1 MLAGPTA
8 SGKTAAAIKIARHF
22 NTEIISADSRQ
33 LYREMSIGTAVPS
46 EDELRLVKHHFIH
59 SISIKQLYDVSSYE
73 KSALELLDELFKK
86 HRLVVLT
93 GGSGL
98 FIDAVCHGLD
108 NIPEIS
114 MEIRQKVQKQY
125 VQGGIDSLQQ
135 ILSNLDPEYYQ
146 VVDKQNPRR
155 LQRAIEV
162 CFQTGKPFSFFRKR
176 LAQPRDFDTIWT
188 ALKLDR
194 KELINRI
201 NLRVEKMME
210 NGLMAEVSSLY
221 QWKDI
226 NALNTVGYKELF
238 GYLDGQYDLE
248 EAVDRVKLNTRR
260 YAKRQMTW
268 FRKNKSYKWF
278 HPDEL
283 EALIAYAESRVLD

>member
-33 LYREMSIGTAVPS
+33 IYREMSIGTAVPS

-59 SISIKQLYDVSSYE
+59 SISINQNYDVSSYE
-73 KSALELLDELFKK
+73 KSALELLDVLFKK
-86 HRLVVLT
+86 HRLVLLT

-135 ILSNLDPEYYQ
+135 VLSNLDPEYYQ

-176 LAQPRDFDTIWT
+176 LAQPRDFETIWT

-210 NGLMAEVSSLY
+210 DGLLAEASSLY
-221 QWKDI
+221 QWKDL

-268 FRKNKSYKWF
+268 FRKNKTYKWF

>member
-33 LYREMSIGTAVPS
+33 IYREMSIGTAVPS

-59 SISIKQLYDVSSYE
+59 SISINQNYDVSSYE
-73 KSALELLDELFKK
+73 KSALELLDVLFKK
-86 HRLVVLT
+86 HRLVLLT

-135 ILSNLDPEYYQ
+135 VLSNLDPEYYQ

-176 LAQPRDFDTIWT
+176 LAQPRDFETIWT

-210 NGLMAEVSSLY
+210 DGLLAEVSSLY
-221 QWKDI
+221 QWKDL

-268 FRKNKSYKWF
+268 FRKNKTYKWF